1 MRREKEIEIKV
12 LLVLD
17 SKRRDETKK
26 QGERE
31 GECNSEKL

>member
-17 SKRRDETKK
+17 RKRRDETKK
-26 QGERE
+26 QGER
-31 GECNSEKL
+31 GRMQF